1 MVRKSV
7 VETAIKTERASA
19 DRVSGDRQ
27 SLPRPSDLP
36 LTIPWCDFCGKK
48 GHTQTRCWEL
58 HGRPASSP
66 RPPATSNRRFTG
78 GKGKDRPQANLT
90 STSSSSE
97 SGSLSAQEKAL
108 HQAEP
113 LYSAAAKYTIRKEIN
128 MPVYTFEV
136 ASPVVRSVRD
146 KEPSH
151 FKFEIESYQALLNS
165 IARTKSDKI
174 ETSEFNAG
182 GQSWVLVIYPNGNTR
197 DSGSGHIS
205 LYLKLANKPTGGS
218 SVYATFKF
226 FIFDKERETYITIQD
241 ARERRFDAGHLEWGI
256 AKALPVAAFN
266 DDKNALLVNDSCT
279 FGAEVY
285 VISSTATVARLSLA
299 ERLTYRSF
307 TWAVYDYSRLRTDTY
322 SDVFSIEE
330 RNWKLRLFP
339 RGNLT
344 GQGRFLSLY
353 LYLDD
358 RTDLT
363 GGRKLYVE
371 CELSIRDQ
379 LTGSDFKQTVGFWFD
394 SVNDHRG
401 FDTFLSLA
409 DLNNPMKGYK
419 QGDTLIIEAVINEIF
434 VLKDIN

>member
-1 MVRKSV
+1 
-7 VETAIKTERASA
+7 
-19 DRVSGDRQ
+19 
-27 SLPRPSDLP
+27 
-36 LTIPWCDFCGKK
+36 
-48 GHTQTRCWEL
+48 
-58 HGRPASSP
+58 
-66 RPPATSNRRFTG
+66 
-78 GKGKDRPQANLT
+78 
-90 STSSSSE
+90 
-97 SGSLSAQEKAL
+97 
-108 HQAEP
+108 
-113 LYSAAAKYTIRKEIN
+113 

-197 DSGSGHIS
+197 DSGSGNIS

-226 FIFDKERETYITIQD
+226 FIFDHERETYITIQD

-299 ERLTYRSF
+299 EQLTNRSF
-307 TWAVYDYSRLRTDTY
+307 TWGVYDYSKLRTDTY
-322 SDVFSIEE
+322 SEIFSVEE
-330 RNWKLRLFP
+330 RSWKLRLYP

-379 LTGSDFKQTVGFWFD
+379 LTGGAFKQTVGFWFD

-409 DLNNPMKGYK
+409 DLNNPLKGYK
-419 QGDTLIIEAVINEIF
+419 QNDTLIVEAVINEIF
-434 VLKDIN
+434 VLKEIN